1 LLLHADFTFIHS
13 KFITPLPPNVDEFMC
28 SLRMVFPLVLDV
40 QQLMKEIGPLRK
52 VTNIPTAISYLKD
65 HFFAPIDME
74 TLHQGLSLILRRK
87 TQTHTC
93 AHPHI
98 ETRPWFVSA
107 LTWII
112 LLEILPCRK
121 TRKSLREKERG
132 GGVERE
138 RESTRGIFGWKR
150 KEKKIILASEL
161 DFPPRFSDSFLI
173 EDFVGLRVGRL
184 ILLLQ

>member
-121 TRKSLREKERG
+121 TRKSLREKEG
-132 GGVERE
+132 GGGGERE
-138 RESTRGIFGWKR
+138 RESQLGAFLVG
-150 KEKKIILASEL
+150 KEKKRRYASSL
-161 DFPPRFSDSFLI
+161 FFFL
-173 EDFVGLRVGRL
+173 L
-184 ILLLQ
+184 IQFLSKFQML

>member
-1 LLLHADFTFIHS
+1 
-13 KFITPLPPNVDEFMC
+13 
-28 SLRMVFPLVLDV
+28 MVFPLVLDV

-87 TQTHTC
+87 TQTHKC

-121 TRKSLREKERG
+121 TRKSLREKEG
-132 GGVERE
+132 GGGGERE
-138 RESTRGIFGWKR
+138 RESQLGAFLVG
-150 KEKKIILASEL
+150 KEKK
-161 DFPPRFSDSFLI
+161 R
-173 EDFVGLRVGRL
+173 R
-184 ILLLQ
+184 